1 MMAVFLTRST
11 LSLKLVRMALFQ
23 KKPDL
28 SSNLPIFSTALTK
41 TLLIVGLGN
50 VGKKYD
56 GTRHNIGFAAVDEVA
71 RNQDFDPW
79 VEKKDLKCLVT
90 QKTVG
95 DNRVILCK
103 PTTYMNLSG
112 EAVQAISHF
121 YKIPVSQV
129 IVVHDEL
136 DIPFGQI
143 RTRTGGSSA
152 GHNGIKSVTQ
162 HLSENYGRV
171 RIGVGAETPME
182 TSDFVLAKF
191 SKDEQ
196 THLKAL
202 LKETSAILT
211 EYMYGADLPNE
222 TRSFIF

>member
-1 MMAVFLTRST
+1 
-11 LSLKLVRMALFQ
+11 MALFQ
-23 KKPDL
+23 RKPDV
-28 SSNLPIFSTALTK
+28 SSNLPIYSLGLTK

-56 GTRHNIGFAAVDEVA
+56 GTRHNIGFAAVDA
-71 RNQDFDPW
+71 LAGNQDFDPW
-79 VEKKDLKCLVT
+79 IEKKDLKCYVT
-90 QKTVG
+90 QKTIG

-103 PTTYMNLSG
+103 PTTFMNMSG

-121 YKIPVSQV
+121 YKVPLQQ
-129 IVVHDEL
+129 IVAVHDEL
-136 DIPFGQI
+136 AIPFGQI

-152 GHNGIKSVTQ
+152 GHNGIKSITQ
-162 HLSENYGRV
+162 HLGEEYGRI

-191 SKDEQ
+191 SKEEQ
-196 THLKAL
+196 SYLDAL
-202 LKETSAILT
+202 LKESNAILT
-211 EYMYGADLPNE
+211 EYVYGAQLPSE